1 MKKVISIISIIVT
14 FLLIYFLQI
23 NFFSWF
29 NIDGVRPNLFVI
41 LLLFIS
47 LYINKPAGIIFGII
61 FGTFLDVL
69 TSNKIGTTAIMYVL
83 IAILVSYFNKNFSKD
98 NKITFILMVV
108 GCTTFFEVSSYILIC
123 VRNIIPLEVLRFS
136 RMLVIELIFNILIT
150 IIIYPTI
157 KNTGI
162 LLERIF
168 KKNKGVKGFIDL

>member
-1 MKKVISIISIIVT
+1 MKKVISIISIIIT

-29 NIDGVRPNLFVI
+29 NIDGVKPNLFVI
-41 LLLFIS
+41 LVLFIS
-47 LYINKPAGIIFGII
+47 LYINKTAGIIFGII
-61 FGTFLDVL
+61 LGIFLDVL

-108 GCTTFFEVSSYILIC
+108 GCTTLFEVVTYILMCI
-123 VRNIIPLEVLRFS
+123 RNLIPLEILSFS
-136 RMLVIELIFNILIT
+136 RMLVIELIFNILLT
-150 IIIYPTI
+150 IIIYPVI
-157 KNTGI
+157 KNSGN

-168 KKNKGVKGFIDL
+168 RKNKGMKGFIDL